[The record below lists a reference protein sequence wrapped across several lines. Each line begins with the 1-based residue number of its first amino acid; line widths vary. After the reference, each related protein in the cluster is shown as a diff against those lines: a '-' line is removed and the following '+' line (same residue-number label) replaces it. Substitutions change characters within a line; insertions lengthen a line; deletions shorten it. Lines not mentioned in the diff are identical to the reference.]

1 MFRPKTRVPIPST
14 PHTPS
19 RRHSLHIVMATLL
32 ILFSTVQALPP
43 DGRRVLDVS
52 AAHDRLSPAL
62 EAKMQL
68 ATERNIAMLRARGEL
83 PESISAAKVLNGLIW
98 PLGPTPGIGSDWHAI
113 SGFVDLN
120 GAFPNQLLD
129 YTCSNRTYDTTAGY
143 NHRGVDIIPWP
154 FAWDLMDA
162 SAVDVIAAAPG
173 RLIEKVDGMPD
184 RSCNW
189 NGPDIMNYAIILHA
203 DGTIARY
210 LHMKAGTVTTRAV
223 GSQIAAGEYIGK
235 VGSSG
240 ISTLPHLH
248 FELRRSNNVNAG
260 NIEAFSG
267 ACNVSPS
274 AAWLTQRAY
283 RDSTLNRLSTHSIE
297 PEFPVCPDTT
307 DRPHFKNTFNP
318 GDPITFGA
326 AYRDQG
332 RGQLTSFRVL
342 RPDGGVFDS
351 WTFDMAED
359 PGAPEFYS
367 GTFWN
372 WNRVLPG
379 NAPGGLWTFEA
390 SFLGQVSRHDFT
402 VAGAVATPIGDPRGL
417 VGAWYEPASSGQGI
431 EMQWLEG
438 DILLVFFYGHRDS
451 GANLFLTGT
460 RSGRIDYGQPL
471 DIALT
476 ETRGGRFNAFDP
488 AAILRQPWGTLRL
501 TIASCTTASAELTGT
516 DGSKTLQLQR
526 LGRTPGLDC
535 D

>member
-1 MFRPKTRVPIPST
+1 MKSAFKFPPGTLRHVQST
-14 PHTPS
+14 IS
-19 RRHSLHIVMATLL
+19 AALLL
-32 ILFSTVQALPP
+32 IAGAALALPP
-43 DGRRVLDVS
+43 DGSRVLALDTSQDEVP
-52 AAHDRLSPAL
+52 PAL
-62 EAKMQL
+62 EARMQRG
-68 ATERNIAMLRARGEL
+68 AERNMAMLRARGEL
-83 PESISAAKVLNGLIW
+83 LETNSSPKVLNGLIW

-120 GAFPNQLLD
+120 PAFPNQVRD
-129 YTCSNRTYDTTAGY
+129 YTCSNRSYDTEAGY

-162 SAVDVIAAAPG
+162 SAIDVLAAAPG
-173 RLIEKVDGMPD
+173 QLIEKVDGMPD

-189 NGPDIMNYAIILHA
+189 DGPDIMNYVIILHA

-210 LHMKAGTVTTRAV
+210 LHMKSGTVTTRAI
-223 GSQIAAGEYIGK
+223 GAQIAAGDYLGK

-240 ISTLPHLH
+240 ISKLPHLH

-267 ACNVSPS
+267 TCNAAPP
-274 AAWLTQRAY
+274 AAWAVQRAY
-283 RDSTLNRLSTHSIE
+283 RDSRLNRLSTHSAE

-307 DRPHFKNTFNP
+307 DRPHFKNSFSA
-318 GDPITFGA
+318 GEAITFGA

-342 RPDGGVFDS
+342 KPDGSVFDS

-359 PGAPEFYS
+359 PAAPEYYS

-379 NAPGGLWTFEA
+379 DAPAGTWIFEA
-390 SFLGQVSRHDFT
+390 SYLGQTMQHSFSVT
-402 VAGAVATPIGDPRGL
+402 GTAAVAIADPRGL
-417 VGAWYEPASSGQGI
+417 VGAWYEPASSGQGVEI
-431 EMQWLEG
+431 QWLEG
-438 DILLVFFYGHRDS
+438 DLLLVFFYGHRDS
-451 GANLFLTGT
+451 GANLFLTGA
-460 RSGRIDYGQPL
+460 RSGRIDYGQAI

-476 ETRGGRFNAFDP
+476 ETTGGRFTAFNP
-488 AAILRQPWGTLRL
+488 ASIVRQSWGTLQ
-501 TIASCTTASAELTGT
+501 IAFASCTSATATLTGI
-516 DGSKTLQLQR
+516 DGSKTLHLQR